1 MILSFF
7 GWTIESAEA
16 DEMKEPNKRT
26 YKITA
31 LQRGLGLLRL
41 FAGTDRGLPAAELAK
56 LSKLPVSTVH
66 RFLVNLEATGFL
78 SCDAN
83 GVYRLGVACVS
94 LGQAARE
101 HMDIRRV
108 CLLHLEDLNRRTR
121 ETVHLTVRHG
131 LTAVY
136 VEKLDSLEPLRIFS
150 RIGASVPL
158 HCTAVGKVLLACL
171 PPNEQEQVLNQLS
184 LQRFTE
190 NTVGSIQELQTQ
202 LKRVQRDGYA
212 YDLEEHELHI
222 RCIAAPIRDHS
233 GSVNAS
239 FSVTGPAVRMSA
251 ARMKEIAL
259 LLKKASANIS
269 RDMGYEGSH
278 LERGA
283 KRFSNELKTSNEKK
297 GVAFQAVATR

>member
-1 MILSFF
+1 
-7 GWTIESAEA
+7 
-16 DEMKEPNKRT
+16 MKEPGKRT
-26 YKITA
+26 YQITA

-41 FAGTDRGLPAAELAK
+41 FANAEQGLAAAELAK

-66 RFLVNLEATGFL
+66 RFLVNLEAAGFL
-78 SCDAN
+78 SREAN

-108 CLLHLEDLNRRTR
+108 CLRHLEDLNRRTR

-131 LTAVY
+131 LAAVY

-158 HCTAVGKVLLACL
+158 YCTAVGKVLLANL
-171 PPNEQEQVLNQLS
+171 PSVEQEQVLNQLS
-184 LQRFTE
+184 LRRFTE

-202 LKRVQRDGYA
+202 LKRVQREGYA
-212 YDLEEHELHI
+212 YDFEEHELHI
-222 RCIAAPIRDHS
+222 RCIAAPVRDHS

-251 ARMKEIAL
+251 ARMKEIAK
-259 LLKKASANIS
+259 LLKEASANIAK
-269 RDMGYEGSH
+269 DMGYSGP
-278 LERGA
+278 ERQADAARANDRSRSSGG
-283 KRFSNELKTSNEKK
+283 KRFAVQT
-297 GVAFQAVATR
+297 VAAP

>member
-1 MILSFF
+1 MEKPS
-7 GWTIESAEA
+7 
-16 DEMKEPNKRT
+16 KRT

-31 LQRGLGLLRL
+31 LQRGLNLLRL
-41 FAGTDRGLPAAELAK
+41 FAATERGYPAAELAR

-66 RFLVNLEATGFL
+66 RFLINLETTGFL
-78 SCDAN
+78 TCDAS

-101 HMDIRRV
+101 HMDIRRAS
-108 CLLHLEDLNRRTR
+108 LPHLENLNRRTR

-131 LTAVY
+131 LAAVY

-158 HCTAVGKVLLACL
+158 HCTAVGKVLLAYL
-171 PPNEQEQVLNQLS
+171 PVDEQEQVLNQLA

-202 LKRVQRDGYA
+202 LKRVQREGYA
-212 YDLEEHELHI
+212 YDVEEHELHI
-222 RCIAAPIRDHS
+222 RCIAAPVREYS
-233 GSVNAS
+233 GAVNAA

-251 ARMKEIAL
+251 TRMKEIAQ
-259 LLKKASANIS
+259 LLKEASENIS
-269 RDMGYEGSH
+269 RDMGYAEPRSGPIA
-278 LERGA
+278 R
-283 KRFSNELKTSNEKK
+283 KTGPSKIRIEKK
-297 GVAFQAVATR
+297 SGGSQTAVRR